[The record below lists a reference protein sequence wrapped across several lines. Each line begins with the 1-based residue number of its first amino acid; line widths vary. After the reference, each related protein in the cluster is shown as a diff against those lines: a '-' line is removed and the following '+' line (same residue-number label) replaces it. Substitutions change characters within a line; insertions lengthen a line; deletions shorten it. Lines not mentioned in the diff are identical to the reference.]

1 MLKRDG
7 RKSVQAAAGRTAYLQ
22 GSTKRPR
29 REEQVLAEARVPPWH
44 RKKEQ
49 APRPRGLQLVALVLA
64 TGSCSTM
71 QMAADGGEL
80 GAVQI
85 AIPDA
90 APAVLDQAAEPV
102 LTGENALV
110 ANAALPFAGPG
121 AAAPSTA
128 ILASATPL
136 AQLRA
141 HDCLAQAIYYEA
153 RSESEDGQRAVAQV
167 VLNRVRHPA
176 WPNSVCGVV
185 YQGPMRVGG
194 GCQFT
199 FTCDGS
205 LSYRPHGPGWA
216 QARRLA
222 AEALAGRVFEPVGLS
237 TFYHANYVM
246 PRWAPRLLKTAVI
259 GTHLFYRLPGAGGQP
274 GAFSDRYA
282 GVEPLARPNPIL
294 VRYGRDGTA
303 TMIGAPT
310 VPDWLAP
317 TPRPAEAAGVAQ
329 AAATKASPAAGAQ
342 IVEAD
347 PAEDLQVLPQYR
359 QSGQWR
365 DDAPAALT
373 GR

>member
-1 MLKRDG
+1 
-7 RKSVQAAAGRTAYLQ
+7 V
-22 GSTKRPR
+22 
-29 REEQVLAEARVPPWH
+29 AEAGVPPWH
-44 RKKEQ
+44 RQQTQ
-49 APRPRGLQLVALVLA
+49 APHKRRLRLVAFVLA

-71 QMAADGGEL
+71 QVAADDAEI
-80 GAVQI
+80 GAVQV

-90 APAVLDQAAEPV
+90 AAPAMPDQAAEPV
-102 LTGENALV
+102 LTGESALQ

-121 AAAPSTA
+121 AAAPATA

-205 LSYRPHGPGWA
+205 LRFRPQGDGWVR
-216 QARRLA
+216 ARRLA

-282 GVEPLARPNPIL
+282 GVEPVARPNPIL
-294 VRYGRDGTA
+294 VRYSRDGTA
-303 TMIGAPT
+303 AVPN

-317 TPRPAEAAGVAQ
+317 TPRPHAIGGEGRAAP
-329 AAATKASPAAGAQ
+329 TRTSPAAAAP
-342 IVEAD
+342 IAEAD
-347 PAEDLQVLPQYR
+347 PATDLQVRPEYR